1 MQSSQVRRPSKGNMV
16 VVIWDDNDNERY
28 WCLGKY
34 LSADEEGNHK
44 IDQLESVSGDATNWS
59 RPRTDDIQIVQD
71 MKILQVLVQGEWNFT
86 KRTPTFVT
94 DNREEINEIF
104 QSHCKL

>member
-1 MQSSQVRRPSKGNMV
+1 MV
-16 VVIWDDNDNERY
+16 VVIWDDNERY

-59 RPRTDDIQIVQD
+59 RPHT
-71 MKILQVLVQGEWNFT
+71 
-86 KRTPTFVT
+86 
-94 DNREEINEIF
+94 
-104 QSHCKL
+104 

>member
-1 MQSSQVRRPSKGNMV
+1 MGNMV

-59 RPRTDDIQIVQD
+59 RPRT
-71 MKILQVLVQGEWNFT
+71 
-86 KRTPTFVT
+86 
-94 DNREEINEIF
+94 
-104 QSHCKL
+104 